1 MTNKT
6 TLIAPFVSQ
15 RASTAEW
22 PPDRNYRQHRLA
34 APTVFKIRNTQPKTV
49 NRLNSLVG
57 LFGGKGGRR

>member
-15 RASTAEW
+15 RASTAEL

-34 APTVFKIRNTQPKTV
+34 APTVF
-49 NRLNSLVG
+49 
-57 LFGGKGGRR
+57 